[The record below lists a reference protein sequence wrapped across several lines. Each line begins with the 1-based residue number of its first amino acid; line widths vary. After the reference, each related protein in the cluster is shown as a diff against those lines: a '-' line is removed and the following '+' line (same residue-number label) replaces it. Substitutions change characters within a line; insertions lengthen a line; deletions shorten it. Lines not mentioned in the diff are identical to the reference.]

1 MRMSY
6 WSSDV
11 CSSELVDMADTG
23 RRTAA
28 LLDKILTEGKPAKAH
43 RQLDFLIPLSWQCT
57 MAEPSGP
64 IYDRMTA
71 LEVDGVWST
80 SYLPGF
86 PAADIVDCG
95 PTVLAYG
102 STQADAED
110 RKSTRLNSSH

>member
-1 MRMSY
+1 MMVAY
-6 WSSDV
+6 KTYPH
-11 CSSELVDMADTG
+11 VDMAATG

-28 LLDKILTEGKPAKAH
+28 LLDKILTEGKPATAH

-64 IYDRMTA
+64 LYDRLTA

-86 PAADIVDCG
+86 DRTRPVSG
-95 PTVLAYG
+95 TSVTVSVELGDLAILKK
-102 STQADAED
+102 Q
-110 RKSTRLNSSH
+110 LII